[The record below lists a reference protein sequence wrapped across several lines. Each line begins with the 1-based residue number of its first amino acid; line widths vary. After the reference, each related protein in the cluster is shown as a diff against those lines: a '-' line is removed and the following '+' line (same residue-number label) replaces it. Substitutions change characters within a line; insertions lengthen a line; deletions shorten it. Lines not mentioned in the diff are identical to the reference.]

1 MTIKQLRELFISATE
16 IIIMSTD
23 EENLVSVTL
32 NNLLLGIASF
42 AEIPILIKH
51 VQAVKENQ
59 IVVEVDM
66 PIEVLTAWKNYSE
79 DSYRRGFK
87 WKD

>member
-1 MTIKQLRELFISATE
+1 MTIKQLRELFISDTE

-32 NNLLLGIASF
+32 NNLLLGNTSF

-59 IVVEVDM
+59 IVVEIDM
-66 PIEVLTAWKNYSE
+66 PVEVLRAWKRYSE
-79 DSYRRGFK
+79 EEN
-87 WKD
+87 

>member
-66 PIEVLTAWKNYSE
+66 PIEVLTAWKNYSD